1 MAVQADWLKQ
11 GDPVELMHS
20 GVSSESIA
28 SPVTYTEWPGDALG
42 DAWSQYQV
50 PLISYDHEE
59 GFARFIDL
67 VVG

>member
-11 GDPVELMHS
+11 GDPVKLMHS

-28 SPVTYTEWPGDALG
+28 YPVIHTGWPGDALV

-50 PLISYDHEE
+50 PLILYDPEE
-59 GFARFIDL
+59 GFA
-67 VVG
+67 